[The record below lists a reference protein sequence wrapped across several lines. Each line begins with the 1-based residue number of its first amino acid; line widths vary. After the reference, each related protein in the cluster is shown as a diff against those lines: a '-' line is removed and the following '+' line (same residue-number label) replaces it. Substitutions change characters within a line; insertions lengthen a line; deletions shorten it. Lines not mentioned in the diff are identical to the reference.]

1 MKINAVNQSTYN
13 HNSNTN
19 FRAHIVNTPTLQKA
33 IEYASPNWIKELN
46 NTLGKIPDKMLVEL
60 NQSSRGYMM
69 CSLKDGANT
78 EIQILTNDI
87 ISKEVKNRYYGQDD
101 TREYITVE
109 KRTGINPNTELER
122 GIESLI
128 KYLNEK
134 FLKKDL
140 LKVLYTESLDANKE
154 KEIKK
159 KKKFIVEA

>member
-1 MKINAVNQSTYN
+1 MKINAVNQSAYI

-87 ISKEVKNRYYGQDD
+87 ISKEVLFRCLSDSTPYRRCFRHTRRYPPFAL
-101 TREYITVE
+101 R
-109 KRTGINPNTELER
+109 
-122 GIESLI
+122 
-128 KYLNEK
+128 
-134 FLKKDL
+134 L
-140 LKVLYTESLDANKE
+140 LPRVWLMEE
-154 KEIKK
+154 
-159 KKKFIVEA
+159 